1 MVITMVEV
9 VGTVAAAAGYVLRAL
24 LYLLGWVPVVA
35 GPLLV
40 FGGTW
45 MVYPPACYILAG
57 LAISVLTFWRA
68 NSRSVR
74 K

>member
-1 MVITMVEV
+1 VNEAIGAAAEV
-9 VGTVAAAAGYVLRAL
+9 VGYALRAV

-40 FGGTW
+40 LGGTW
-45 MVYPPACYILAG
+45 MIYPPACYILAG
-57 LAISVLTFWRA
+57 LMISVLTFWRA